1 VKVYTRRGREE
12 ALHVLVVVSGP
23 PASGKT
29 SLARAL
35 ARELGLP
42 WIGKDAVKETLYEE
56 LGSDE
61 ELEPKLD
68 QAAGRL
74 LLTIAAQQLA
84 SGLSAIV
91 ESNFDRDVDSALLK
105 QLLREH
111 PTRVV
116 QIHCSSE
123 EEQLLERF
131 AERATSPERHPGHDD
146 RPEKVG
152 EVRDDLERGRWDALA
167 LPGELVEV
175 DLAERP
181 DVAAL
186 AERVRSAV

>member
-1 VKVYTRRGREE
+1 M
-12 ALHVLVVVSGP
+12 LVVVSGP

-42 WIGKDAVKETLYEE
+42 WISKDRVKETLYDQ
-56 LGSDE
+56 LGSSE

-68 QAAGRL
+68 EAARRL
-74 LLTIAAQQLA
+74 LLTIAEQQLA

-91 ESNFDRDVDSALLK
+91 ESNFDRDVDSALLEP
-105 QLLREH
+105 LWREH

-116 QIHCSSE
+116 QIHCHAE
-123 EEQLLERF
+123 ERELLERF
-131 AERATSPERHPGHDD
+131 VERAESPERHPGHDD
-146 RPEKVG
+146 SAESVD
-152 EVRDDLERGRWDALA
+152 EVRDDLERGRWDALD
-167 LPGELVEV
+167 LPGELIEV
-175 DLAERP
+175 DLDDDT

-186 AERVRSAV
+186 VARIRSDN

>member
-1 VKVYTRRGREE
+1 M
-12 ALHVLVVVSGP
+12 LVVVSGP

-35 ARELGLP
+35 ARKLGLP
-42 WIGKDAVKETLYEE
+42 WIGKDAVKETLYDQ

-74 LLTIAAQQLA
+74 LLTIAEQQLA

-105 QLLREH
+105 RLLREH

-116 QIHCSSE
+116 QVHCSSE
-123 EEQLLERF
+123 EEELLERF
-131 AERATSPERHPGHDD
+131 AERAESPDRHPGHAD
-146 RPEKVG
+146 RPDKVD
-152 EVRDDLERGRWDALA
+152 EVRDDLERGRWDALE

-181 DVAAL
+181 DVVAL
-186 AERVRSAV
+186 AERIRSVN